1 MPTVTETTISAWVSC
16 RDGRCP
22 GYKQQS
28 AQAVK
33 TVTAFSYFDLGGDVP
48 GIEREAEVL
57 WFADIADEPCPY
69 CDQPR
74 LIADQVRPI
83 YPNVSGVP
91 QDALLQVGR
100 DSERIAQMQQRRH
113 PDATAVELIAVIDR
127 LCQRVQAPAAAIL
140 EHDEAVRSPRSEEYA
155 PPAVAPED
163 DEGYWESRDKL
174 AELMMAEEL
183 SGRS

>member
-1 MPTVTETTISAWVSC
+1 LTI
-16 RDGRCP
+16 
-22 GYKQQS
+22 
-28 AQAVK
+28 AVI
-33 TVTAFSYFDLGGDVP
+33 ALGVV
-48 GIEREAEVL
+48 AVL
-57 WFADIADEPCPY
+57 LLAD
-69 CDQPR
+69 R
-74 LIADQVRPI
+74 W
-83 YPNVSGVP
+83 
-91 QDALLQVGR
+91 
-100 DSERIAQMQQRRH
+100 QQRRH

>member
-100 DSERIAQMQQRRH
+100 DSERIAQMQLEGAKR
-113 PDATAVELIAVIDR
+113 DAEMAQMHALMER
-127 LCQRVQAPAAAIL
+127 QAAALDRQEQTI
-140 EHDEAVRSPRSEEYA
+140 
-155 PPAVAPED
+155 
-163 DEGYWESRDKL
+163 
-174 AELMMAEEL
+174 AELSARPRGP
-183 SGRS
+183 GRPRKEDA